1 MSQSTTLSIA
11 LKGLLND
18 MLLFPFLHS
27 HLTVVSHCLCK
38 GVLTVFLDK
47 MDAGR
52 PVTVEQKGKQLS
64 DKVVVN
70 LAFLHIL
77 VTFSACVKTFLHAAF
92 PYLAP

>member
-1 MSQSTTLSIA
+1 
-11 LKGLLND
+11 

-77 VTFSACVKTFLHAAF
+77 VTFGTCVKAFLQTAL